1 MKWWCRLDFS
11 SKTDFCPTRS
21 AKIVC
26 ITSASHFLRVP
37 AQTVCQCGCSVE
49 EVPSFEAKAERL
61 EPLLA
66 ILLSGLVYLQ
76 TFSITCWH
84 SRKIPDRPSFI
95 IQGDYNINPKCGA
108 KREPWRVA
116 QGFFNVRSPLE
127 VEQVA
132 PVLCLGLNGKK
143 SPEPELLVRKCC
155 TCLVKG
161 KLTGRCFSVLT
172 GHEVIEPEWLMQETL
187 LDFRHTGEWRYTRIL
202 VNHSDQLM
210 ESFCK

>member
-1 MKWWCRLDFS
+1 MHHLCESFS
-11 SKTDFCPTRS
+11 SR
-21 AKIVC
+21 
-26 ITSASHFLRVP
+26 TSTNS
-37 AQTVCQCGCSVE
+37 CQCGCSVE

-84 SRKIPDRPSFI
+84 SRKVPARPSFI
-95 IQGDYNINPKCGA
+95 IQGGYNVNPKCGA
-108 KREPWRVA
+108 KSEPWRVA
-116 QGFFNVRSPLE
+116 QGFFNVLFLIRSPLE

-132 PVLCLGLNGKK
+132 PVLCLGLNGKKK

-161 KLTGRCFSVLT
+161 KLTGRCFPVLT
-172 GHEVIEPEWLMQETL
+172 GTWVTDAGNITWPQIHCGVKIYSYL
-187 LDFRHTGEWRYTRIL
+187 
-202 VNHSDQLM
+202 S
-210 ESFCK
+210 ESFRPLDGKLL